1 MNVLSGFVLKEV
13 DSSISSVFVV
23 GPYSSLFHLKEESK
37 DSQWGVKRLF
47 FVDTTCGRSNCDWR
61 ILLCEALIVG
71 LLYIFSP
78 GIAIVASFMYG
89 IWWLF
94 ERLWYGFRVVLFSA
108 SDATLKIRRECY
120 IRMSLE
126 KPDTSSR
133 YLWNLLKTQL
143 VDDYSLQV
151 VDLPLP
157 ESVSSNVIL
166 HDSISL
172 LQFLT
177 AVYEERKIED
187 SGKVQNWGW
196 ALQQIRV
203 NPHQKTILFEPH

>member
-1 MNVLSGFVLKEV
+1 
-13 DSSISSVFVV
+13 
-23 GPYSSLFHLKEESK
+23 
-37 DSQWGVKRLF
+37 
-47 FVDTTCGRSNCDWR
+47 
-61 ILLCEALIVG
+61 
-71 LLYIFSP
+71 
-78 GIAIVASFMYG
+78 
-89 IWWLF
+89 
-94 ERLWYGFRVVLFSA
+94 
-108 SDATLKIRRECY
+108 
-120 IRMSLE
+120 MSLE

-157 ESVSSNVIL
+157 ESVSSNVLL